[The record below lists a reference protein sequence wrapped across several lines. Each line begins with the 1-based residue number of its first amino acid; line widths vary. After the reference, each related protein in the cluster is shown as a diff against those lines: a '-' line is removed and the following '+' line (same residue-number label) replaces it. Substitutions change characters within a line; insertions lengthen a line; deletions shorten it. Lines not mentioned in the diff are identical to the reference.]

1 MRGPPLTID
10 DRRTPRSEC
19 ASLGLGLGGATV
31 PTPPGLFLE
40 GLAAINR
47 GRAAGWLKSACGRTC
62 AQQFAHQAGRVEGD
76 QGRRAAAEVSVR
88 IIGGRPRVAT
98 ASAGQ

>member
-1 MRGPPLTID
+1 M
-10 DRRTPRSEC
+10 
-19 ASLGLGLGGATV
+19 

-62 AQQFAHQAGRVEGD
+62 AQRFASPPAHQAGRVEGG

>member
-1 MRGPPLTID
+1 MRGPPITID
-10 DRRTPRSEC
+10 DRRTPRSVPPL
-19 ASLGLGLGGATV
+19 LGLGLGGATV

-62 AQQFAHQAGRVEGD
+62 AQRFRWHLGVCD
-76 QGRRAAAEVSVR
+76 MPFCPLVLSRAMN
-88 IIGGRPRVAT
+88 T
-98 ASAGQ
+98 

>member
-1 MRGPPLTID
+1 MRGPPITID
-10 DRRTPRSEC
+10 DRRTPRC
-19 ASLGLGLGGATV
+19 VPPLGWATV

-62 AQQFAHQAGRVEGD
+62 AQQSSLRAHQAGREG
-76 QGRRAAAEVSVR
+76 
-88 IIGGRPRVAT
+88 
-98 ASAGQ
+98 

>member
-1 MRGPPLTID
+1 MRGPPITID
-10 DRRTPRSEC
+10 DRRTPRC
-19 ASLGLGLGGATV
+19 VPPLGWATV
-31 PTPPGLFLE
+31 PTPPGLFLA

-62 AQQFAHQAGRVEGD
+62 AQQSSLRAHQAGRVEGD

>member
-1 MRGPPLTID
+1 MRGPPMTID
-10 DRRTPRSEC
+10 DRRTPRSVPPL
-19 ASLGLGLGGATV
+19 LGLGLGGATV

-62 AQQFAHQAGRVEGD
+62 AQQSSLRAHQAGREG
-76 QGRRAAAEVSVR
+76 
-88 IIGGRPRVAT
+88 
-98 ASAGQ
+98 